1 MQRFPDV
8 TLDEVL
14 ACRAAADG
22 ERLAFTHGES
32 RMSYHELSH
41 DAASLAAGL
50 ARLGVRRGDRLA
62 LVLPAG
68 LDFVRVF
75 WAAVRLGAISCAL
88 NPFAP
93 IETLARRVA
102 RVRPRLTISSIDE
115 IPRATPLPLSPGDSN
130 DIAYLQP
137 TSGSSGEPRLA
148 MIRHRNVTAVQR
160 AAIEALSIGGDD
172 VLVSWVPPWHDLG
185 LVRFVITPVFTGA
198 ACHIVT
204 PWVRTIPEWL
214 ATIGRVRGTI
224 TGAPDFAYRL
234 AARLVDRGNVDLST
248 LRFATNGGEP
258 VRFSTIESFESK
270 FGLRGIVLPGYGLAE
285 ATLGVSSIR
294 PGESLRVDDRGNVS
308 CGRSLPGVEVRIDH
322 TACAPLLT
330 NGEILV
336 RGEGVFAGY
345 FDDEP
350 MPRDGWLHTGD
361 AGRLDDD
368 GHLYVLGRRRAILKR
383 GGATVAPREL
393 EEAAMCVSDVKIAAA
408 VAVADEIVV
417 VIETD
422 SARNDLTS
430 AVSRAIHRAV
440 GFRPDHVIRR
450 SIPRTSNGKIRYD
463 ALRMGLMPEHEQ
475 ALSTDIVP

>member
-22 ERLAFTHGES
+22 ERLAFTHGET
-32 RMSYHELSH
+32 RMTYHELSH

-62 LVLPAG
+62 LLLPAG

-93 IETLARRVA
+93 IEALARRVA

-115 IPRATPLPLSPGDSN
+115 IPRATPRPLSPGDPN
-130 DIAYLQP
+130 GIAYLQP

-160 AAIEALSIGGDD
+160 AAVEALSIGADD

-204 PWVRTIPEWL
+204 PSVRTIPEWL

-234 AARLVDRGNVDLST
+234 ATRLVNRGTVDLST

-308 CGRSLPGVEVRIDH
+308 CGRSLPGVEVR
-322 TACAPLLT
+322 LWS
-330 NGEILV
+330 GEILV

-350 MPRDGWLHTGD
+350 MPRNGWLHTGD
-361 AGRLDDD
+361 AGRLDDE

-393 EEAAMCVSDVKIAAA
+393 EEAAMCMSDVKIAAA

-422 SARNDLTS
+422 STRNDLTS

-440 GFRPDHVIRR
+440 GFRPDRVIQR
-450 SIPRTSNGKIRYD
+450 SIPRTPNGKIRYD
-463 ALRMGLMPEHEQ
+463 ALRVGLMPEREQ